1 MRNLISRTYLVEGS
15 GFAYNSSS
23 SPKNKRSFSLPNN
36 WKSGMVTDALLPV
49 LDSLKSLDF
58 CELDFEDLFFV
69 VLRLPPFLAPFFLEV
84 VLRFLV
90 VFRFFVE
97 DFLFVVFL
105 FVDDF
110 FFVVVVDVVVDEVFV
125 ELEAFLFQQKNTKC
139 ISSVSK
145 IHQNE
150 FSLLYRRRE

>member
-1 MRNLISRTYLVEGS
+1 
-15 GFAYNSSS
+15 
-23 SPKNKRSFSLPNN
+23 
-36 WKSGMVTDALLPV
+36 MVTEPLLPV
-49 LDSLKSLDF
+49 LNSLKSLDF
-58 CELDFEDLFFV
+58 SALVFEDLFFV
-69 VLRLPPFLAPFFLEV
+69 VLRPFNFAPFFLDV

-90 VFRFFVE
+90 VFRFFVVE

-105 FVDDF
+105 FVDVF

-150 FSLLYRRRE
+150 FPLLYRRRE

>member
-1 MRNLISRTYLVEGS
+1 
-15 GFAYNSSS
+15 
-23 SPKNKRSFSLPNN
+23 
-36 WKSGMVTDALLPV
+36 MVTDPLLPV

-58 CELDFEDLFFV
+58 SELVFEDLFFV
-69 VLRLPPFLAPFFLEV
+69 VLRLPFFFAPFFLEV

-90 VFRFFVE
+90 VLRFFVVE

-105 FVDDF
+105 FVEDF
-110 FFVVVVDVVVDEVFV
+110 FFVVVVVVDEVFV

-145 IHQNE
+145 IHHQNE
-150 FSLLYRRRE
+150 FPLLYRRRE

>member
-1 MRNLISRTYLVEGS
+1 MFTYLVEGS

-36 WKSGMVTDALLPV
+36 WKSGMVTDPLLPV

-58 CELDFEDLFFV
+58 SELVFEDLFFV
-69 VLRLPPFLAPFFLEV
+69 VLRLPFFFVPFFLEV

-90 VFRFFVE
+90 VLRFFVVE

-105 FVDDF
+105 FVEDF
-110 FFVVVVDVVVDEVFV
+110 FFVVVVVVDEVFV

-150 FSLLYRRRE
+150 FPLLYRRRE